1 MQKSVAVAKQD
12 NVNLSAMLETVM
24 KSHAGLQTVVESGQ
38 MEQAKKDSLI
48 AQLKEKNKELCSIRE
63 HLEADLAA
71 AETRFIV
78 CREFED
84 AELTPLKRELAK
96 VKEDYKRLVAS
107 MDALLIANKKLKI
120 EIEKHQD
127 DINKKTCT
135 IDNLKEERYYMQ
147 SAQYPLFLAY
157 DIISKRLMWH
167 TCLRASVGCPQKNG
181 HRVYKCFGSCTNMT
195 PTIQ

>member
-1 MQKSVAVAKQD
+1 MHKSIAVAKQD

-24 KSHAGLQTVVESGQ
+24 KSHVGLQTAVESGQ

-48 AQLKEKNKELCSIRE
+48 EQLKEKNKELCCIKE

-71 AETRFIV
+71 AETRLIV

-107 MDALLIANKKLKI
+107 MDALLVSNKKLKI

-127 DINKKTCT
+127 DVSKKTYT
-135 IDNLKEERYYMQ
+135 IDNLKEERYYMH
-147 SAQYPLFLAY
+147 SIVSFMFRML
-157 DIISKRLMWH
+157 
-167 TCLRASVGCPQKNG
+167 SVKG
-181 HRVYKCFGSCTNMT
+181 
-195 PTIQ
+195 

>member
-1 MQKSVAVAKQD
+1 MHKSIAVAKQD

-24 KSHAGLQTVVESGQ
+24 KSHAGLQTAVESGQ

-48 AQLKEKNKELCSIRE
+48 EQLKEKNKELCSIKE

-71 AETRFIV
+71 AETRLIV

-107 MDALLIANKKLKI
+107 MDALLVSNKKLKI

-127 DINKKTCT
+127 DVSKKTYT
-135 IDNLKEERYYMQ
+135 IDNLKEERYYMH
-147 SAQYPLFLAY
+147 SILSFMFRML
-157 DIISKRLMWH
+157 
-167 TCLRASVGCPQKNG
+167 SVKG
-181 HRVYKCFGSCTNMT
+181 
-195 PTIQ
+195 